1 MAWEPLDADPA
12 EVAGYRLRA
21 RLGSGG
27 MGRVYLAFTP
37 GGRPVAVKVIRP
49 DLGDDSQFRAR
60 FRQEIAAARR
70 VRGLFTAEVL
80 DGDPDGS
87 PPWLVTAYVPGPSLA
102 SAVAD
107 HGPMPVPTVLL
118 LLAGVAEALQAIH
131 GAGLVH
137 RDLKPSNVLL
147 AGDGPRVID
156 FGIAR
161 AAQATA
167 LTGTG
172 MRVGSP
178 QFMAP
183 EQVGGGAV
191 TAAADVFALGAL
203 ACFAATGRAP
213 FGEGEP
219 AAVLYR
225 VLHHDPDLGDCPPPL
240 REVIAACLAKDPAA
254 RPEPARIIEF
264 CRHHAVGGTLEFTG
278 SWLPPGVA
286 ADLSR
291 HAPPPMRS
299 GGALGGTSGGALGGP
314 LAGATRRQTL
324 VQAGVPPPP
333 RRRASRPV
341 LIAVAAVAALIVG
354 LACYG
359 AVALA
364 GRGGGQRG
372 HAAGLDSCL
381 FGTWTG
387 TAARYPLT
395 EGSLTITFTGRG
407 PTMIFRPDGTGVIEY
422 GPQASLRA
430 RIGRGTWTTV
440 YTGTVRSR
448 YVTRNG
454 TLVASDVSAH
464 ASYTVLDGR
473 LYNSSGPITPGAVRS
488 QTERYQCSASTLRLS
503 APGGEWQELTRTS
516 ASAGPSGS

>member
-1 MAWEPLDADPA
+1 MAWEPLDTDPA

-21 RLGSGG
+21 RLGAGG

-49 DLGDDSQFRAR
+49 DLGDDPQFRAR

-80 DGDPDGS
+80 DGDPDGT
-87 PPWLVTAYVPGPSLA
+87 PPWLVTAYVAGPSLA
-102 SAVAD
+102 RAVAD
-107 HGPMPVPTVLL
+107 HGPVPAPTVLL

-183 EQVGGGAV
+183 EQVRGAAV
-191 TAAADVFALGAL
+191 TPAADVFALGAL

-225 VLHHDPDLGDCPPPL
+225 VLHHEADLGGCPAPL
-240 REVIAACLAKDPAA
+240 REAIAACLVKDPAA

-264 CRHHAVGGTLEFTG
+264 CRRHAVGQTLEFTG

-291 HAPPPMRS
+291 HAPPPMPPAGLA
-299 GGALGGTSGGALGGP
+299 GGALAGT

-324 VQAGVPPPP
+324 VQAGGPPPP
-333 RRRASRPV
+333 ARRASRPV

-354 LACYG
+354 LAGYG

-372 HAAGLDSCL
+372 HATGLDSCL

-422 GPQASLRA
+422 GPRASLRA
-430 RIGRGTWTTV
+430 LIGHGTWTTV
-440 YTGTVRSR
+440 YTGTVMSR
-448 YVTRNG
+448 YATRNG

-473 LYNSSGPITPGAVRS
+473 SYNSGGPITAGAVRS

-503 APGGEWQELTRTS
+503 APGGEWQELARTS

>member
-1 MAWEPLDADPA
+1 MASEPLQADPA

-21 RLGSGG
+21 RLGAGG

-49 DLGDDSQFRAR
+49 DLGDDPQFRAR

-87 PPWLVTAYVPGPSLA
+87 PPWLVTAYVAGPSLGQ
-102 SAVAD
+102 AVAE
-107 HGPMPVPTVLL
+107 HGPMPAPTVLL

-137 RDLKPSNVLL
+137 RDLNPSNVLL
-147 AGDGPRVID
+147 AADGPRVID

-178 QFMAP
+178 LYMAP
-183 EQVGGGAV
+183 EQARGGVV
-191 TAAADVFALGAL
+191 TPAADVFALGAL
-203 ACFAATGRAP
+203 ACYAATGRPP
-213 FGEGEP
+213 FGEGEA

-225 VLHHDPDLGDCPPPL
+225 VLHNDPDLGDCPAPL
-240 REVIAACLAKDPAA
+240 REVIGACLVKEPSA
-254 RPEPARIIEF
+254 RPAPARIIEF
-264 CRHHAVGGTLEFTG
+264 CRRHAVGQTLEFTG

-286 ADLSR
+286 AGLSR
-291 HAPPPMRS
+291 HAPLPMPSAGLTEGSS
-299 GGALGGTSGGALGGP
+299 GGPSGGP
-314 LAGATRRQTL
+314 TRRRTL
-324 VQAGVPPPP
+324 VQAGGPP
-333 RRRASRPV
+333 RARRRPSRPA
-341 LIAVAAVAALIVG
+341 LIAAVAVAALVAG

-359 AVALA
+359 ALALA
-364 GRGGGQRG
+364 DRGGDGRGS
-372 HAAGLDSCL
+372 ATGLDTCL

-395 EGSLTITFTGRG
+395 EGSLHVTFTGRG
-407 PTMIFRPDGTGVIEY
+407 PTMIFRRDGTDVIEY
-422 GPQASLRA
+422 GPDASLRA
-430 RIGRGTWTTV
+430 HIDHVTWTTI
-440 YTGTVRSR
+440 YAGTVTSR
-448 YVTRNG
+448 YATRNG
-454 TLVASDVSAH
+454 TLVASDVSAR
-464 ASYTVLDGR
+464 ASYTVLDDR
-473 LYNSSGPITPGAVRS
+473 SYYSSGPITPGAVRS
-488 QTERYQCSASTLRLS
+488 EQERYVCSASTLRLS
-503 APGGEWQELTRTS
+503 VAGGEWQELTRAS
-516 ASAGPSGS
+516 APAGPSGS

>member
-49 DLGDDSQFRAR
+49 DLGDDPQFRAR

-87 PPWLVTAYVPGPSLA
+87 PPWLVTAYVAGPSLA
-102 SAVAD
+102 RAVAD

-183 EQVGGGAV
+183 EQVRGGAV
-191 TAAADVFALGAL
+191 TPAADVFALGGL
-203 ACFAATGRAP
+203 ACYAATGRAP
-213 FGEGEP
+213 FGEGEA

-225 VLHHDPDLGDCPPPL
+225 VLHHEPDLGDCPAPL
-240 REVIAACLAKDPAA
+240 REVIAACLVKDPAA

-264 CRHHAVGGTLEFTG
+264 CRHHAVGQTLEFTG

-291 HAPPPMRS
+291 HAPPAMPPAGS
-299 GGALGGTSGGALGGP
+299 PGGP
-314 LAGATRRQTL
+314 TRRQTL
-324 VQAGVPPPP
+324 VQAGGTPPE
-333 RRRASRPV
+333 RRRPSRPV
-341 LIAVAAVAALIVG
+341 LIAAVAVAALVVG
-354 LACYG
+354 LACYR

-372 HAAGLDSCL
+372 HATDLDSCL

-395 EGSLTITFTGRG
+395 EGSLTVTFTGRG
-407 PTMIFRPDGTGVIEY
+407 PAMIFRPNGTDIIEY
-422 GPQASLRA
+422 GPEASLRA
-430 RIGRGTWTTV
+430 HIASATWTTV
-440 YTGTVRSR
+440 YAGTVLSR
-448 YVTRNG
+448 YATRDG
-454 TLVASDVSAH
+454 KLVASDVSAN

-473 LYNSSGPITPGAVRS
+473 SYYSSGPITPGAVRS

-503 APGGEWQELTRTS
+503 VPGGEWQELTRTS
-516 ASAGPSGS
+516 TSAGPSGS